1 MQRYHPHLSYLVSYV
16 VKKGAP
22 SWEANVVLNGEIKKL
37 SSKDLLGKY
46 SILLFYPLDLYN
58 RFR

>member
-22 SWEANVVLNGEIKKL
+22 AWEANVVLNGEIKKL

-46 SILLFYPLDLYN
+46 SILLFYPLDL
-58 RFR
+58 